1 MAFFGTFLQYAVIM
15 AVLAAI
21 ALLGVFAGRKL
32 RERKDAKDALQ
43 SGTGRTDGQEN
54 ESSLK

>member
-15 AVLAAI
+15 TVLAAI

-43 SGTGRTDGQEN
+43 SETGRTDGQEN